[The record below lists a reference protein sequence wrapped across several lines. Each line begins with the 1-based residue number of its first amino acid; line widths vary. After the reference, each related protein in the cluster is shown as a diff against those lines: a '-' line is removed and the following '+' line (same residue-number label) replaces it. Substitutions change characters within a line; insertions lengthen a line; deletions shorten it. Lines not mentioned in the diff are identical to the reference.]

1 MTGTAQAL
9 AGTLYLV
16 PNTLG
21 NNEAGEVIP
30 APVLAR
36 LLSLRY
42 LVAENPKIARQLLK
56 RAGIT
61 TPLQDIRIERLDE
74 HTPPSALEAL
84 LAPILAGADGGLVS
98 DAGCPAVADPG
109 APLVHLAHQ
118 RGVRVAPLVGP
129 SSILLSLMGSGLGGQ
144 CFAFHGYVPV
154 EEAALVEKLRSL
166 EKESQRLAQT
176 QIFIETPYRN
186 ERMLAVLL
194 RTLRETT
201 RLCVASNLTLPDE
214 SIVTCRIADWR
225 RRAASTLKD
234 RPTVFLFAA

>member
-1 MTGTAQAL
+1 MK
-9 AGTLYLV
+9 GTLYLV

-21 NNEAGEVIP
+21 DNDAGEVIP

-36 LLSLRY
+36 LRSLRY
-42 LVAENPKIARQLLK
+42 LVAENPKVARQLLK
-56 RAGIT
+56 RAGLTI
-61 TPLQDIRIERLDE
+61 PLQDIRIERLDE
-74 HTPPSALEAL
+74 HTPASALDAL
-84 LAPILAGADGGLVS
+84 LAPVLAGSDGGLVS

-129 SSILLSLMGSGLGGQ
+129 SSVLLALMGSGLGGQ
-144 CFAFHGYVPV
+144 CFAFHGYLPV
-154 EEAALVEKLRSL
+154 EETALVEKLRSL

-186 ERMLAVLL
+186 ERMMAIVL

-214 SIVTCRIADWR
+214 TIATCRIADWR
-225 RRAASTLKD
+225 RQAPLSLKD
-234 RPTVFLFAA
+234 LPTVFLFAA

>member
-1 MTGTAQAL
+1 MK
-9 AGTLYLV
+9 GTLYLV

-21 NNEAGEVIP
+21 DNDAGEVIP

-36 LLSLRY
+36 LRSLRY
-42 LVAENPKIARQLLK
+42 LVAENPKMARQLLK
-56 RAGIT
+56 RAGLT

-74 HTPPSALEAL
+74 HTPASALEAL
-84 LAPILAGADGGLVS
+84 LGPILAGADGGLVS

-129 SSILLSLMGSGLGGQ
+129 SSVLLALMGSGLGGQ
-144 CFAFHGYVPV
+144 CFAFHGYLPV
-154 EEAALVEKLRSL
+154 DETALVEKLRSL
-166 EKESQRLAQT
+166 EKESQRFVQT

-186 ERMLAVLL
+186 ERMMAILL

-214 SIVTCRIADWR
+214 TIVTCRIADWR
-225 RRAASTLKD
+225 RRTPPALKD
-234 RPTVFLFAA
+234 LPTVFLFAA

>member
-1 MTGTAQAL
+1 M
-9 AGTLYLV
+9 AGTLYLL

-21 NNEAGEVIP
+21 ENDPAEVIP
-30 APVLAR
+30 APVLTR
-36 LLSLRY
+36 LRTLRY
-42 LVAENPKIARQLLK
+42 LVAENPKVARQLLK

-74 HTPPSALEAL
+74 HTPASALESL

-118 RGVRVAPLVGP
+118 QGVRVAPLVGP
-129 SSILLSLMGSGLGGQ
+129 SSVLLALMGSGLGGQ
-144 CFAFHGYVPV
+144 CFAFHGYLPV
-154 EEAALVEKLRSL
+154 EEAALMEKLRSL
-166 EKESQRLAQT
+166 EKDSQRLAQT

-186 ERMLAVLL
+186 ERMLGVVL

-201 RLCVASNLTLPDE
+201 RLCVASNLTLRDE
-214 SIVTCRIADWR
+214 TIVTCRIADWR
-225 RRAASTLKD
+225 RRPTPSLKD
-234 RPTVFLFAA
+234 LPTVFLFAAR